1 MSDPKQHEFAFMAGT
16 TFAADSVAEVYR
28 VTSSPSKW
36 ETSLQHYFVLVK
48 SDRLPSKIQIDLK

>member
-1 MSDPKQHEFAFMAGT
+1 MAGT